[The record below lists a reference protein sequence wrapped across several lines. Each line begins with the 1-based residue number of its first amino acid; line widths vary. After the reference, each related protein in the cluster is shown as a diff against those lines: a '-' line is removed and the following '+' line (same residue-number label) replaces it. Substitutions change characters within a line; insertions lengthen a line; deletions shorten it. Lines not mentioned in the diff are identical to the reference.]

1 MERYLLSAWRA
12 DRRLLQSERWLPFAV
27 IVSKTLIDVGERS
40 GQLRPYVRPV
50 TRHWPLAIMG
60 VRVRVRHQSVWRA
73 RGTRLLTVLP
83 DFDYG
88 HSHHAVEASCWIS
101 RVCTRRLPSDGE
113 ASCGSL
119 RHGRDTT
126 LRAVDLFARHH
137 SPGDAR
143 HLVRQCYGHQSD
155 GATLEDRPEPS
166 ADRAVPSV
174 CPVDH

>member
-1 MERYLLSAWRA
+1 
-12 DRRLLQSERWLPFAV
+12 
-27 IVSKTLIDVGERS
+27 
-40 GQLRPYVRPV
+40 
-50 TRHWPLAIMG
+50 MG

-88 HSHHAVEASCWIS
+88 LSHHAVEASCWIS

-143 HLVRQCYGHQSD
+143 HLVRQCYGDQSD

-174 CPVDH
+174 CPVDHRGSPQHQQLADLPIARFGDPAKARLSAGRALPRHQAEPGGKLPRRLE